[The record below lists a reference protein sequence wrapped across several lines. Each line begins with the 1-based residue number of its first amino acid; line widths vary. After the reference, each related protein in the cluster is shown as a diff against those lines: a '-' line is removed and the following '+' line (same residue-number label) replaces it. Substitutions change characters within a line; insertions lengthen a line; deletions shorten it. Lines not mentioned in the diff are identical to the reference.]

1 MKHRRI
7 YNMKEQINLGKRA
20 NVHLSELK
28 IEVKEEQ
35 IYLYPVPNSSQSFNY
50 FFVAKMSIIFISI
63 IIKRDT
69 KYYANKLAQS
79 FLLKHFLISKIF

>member
-7 YNMKEQINLGKRA
+7 YDMKEQINLGKRA

-35 IYLYPVPNSSQSFNY
+35 IYLYPVPNSSQSFN
-50 FFVAKMSIIFISI
+50 
-63 IIKRDT
+63 D
-69 KYYANKLAQS
+69 
-79 FLLKHFLISKIF
+79 FLLQKCL

>member
-1 MKHRRI
+1 MEELKI
-7 YNMKEQINLGKRA
+7 MKEQINLGKGA
-20 NVHLSELK
+20 NVNLSELK

-35 IYLYPVPNSSQSFNY
+35 IYLYPVPNSSQSFND

-69 KYYANKLAQS
+69 KCYANKLAQF